1 MSGKIERD
9 KLGND
14 ATPWES
20 RAGVTRCDPLLRFE
34 DFARA
39 VADFDRC
46 LKPGGLLIIRHSH
59 FRLCDAPV
67 GARFETILRVP
78 QKPFLFGPDN
88 RLLPDCEYP
97 DTVFRKKAGS

>member
-1 MSGKIERD
+1 MAVLRHGS
-9 KLGND
+9 LGL
-14 ATPWES
+14 
-20 RAGVTRCDPLLRFE
+20 AGVTRCDPLLRFE

-78 QKPFLFGPDN
+78 LGAQKPFLFGPDN
-88 RLLPDCEYP
+88 QLLSDCEYP